1 MSPKVGPT
9 AQSASRHLW
18 MLLCPLLC
26 ALVLADSQSTVTTSL
41 PEDWTGTTIQLQPD
55 LQTEAETPAEAQ
67 TDTQTE
73 AQTEVTTEALTETQ
87 TKVITNN
94 YTG

>member
-1 MSPKVGPT
+1 
-9 AQSASRHLW
+9 
-18 MLLCPLLC
+18 MLLCLLLC
-26 ALVLADSQSTVTTSL
+26 ALVLAKGSTVSTEDSQSTITTSL

-87 TKVITNN
+87 TKVITSN